1 MNLLGAVLDY
11 LNAHEIKAAAIGGVA
26 LAAHGIVRATLDADV
41 LVTDPHVLHAE
52 FWAGLSGARAEARS
66 GDVDDPLAGVVHLVS
81 GAEEVDVV
89 VGRYLWQTR
98 ALERAVILSVGGRPL
113 PTVDRADLVLLKL
126 FAGGPQDL
134 LDVQLLLAADRESTV
149 RAEVEARIRDLPAEV
164 STAWGQLKK
173 SPL

>member
-1 MNLLGAVLDY
+1 MNLLAAVFDY
-11 LNAHEIKAAAIGGVA
+11 LHARDIGAAAIGGVA

-41 LVTDPHVLHAE
+41 LVTDPRVLRAE

-81 GAEEVDVV
+81 GAEEVDVI
-89 VGRYLWQTR
+89 VGKDLWQTR

-113 PTVDRADLVLLKL
+113 PTVDRADFVLLKL

-134 LDVQLLLAADRESTV
+134 LDVQLLLAADREGTL
-149 RAEVEARIRDLPAEV
+149 RAEVEARIRDLPVDIGA
-164 STAWGQLKK
+164 AWGQLKK